1 MPCANT
7 SSRPA
12 LRAKSMSMWIGLW
25 SPEAPAYS
33 ASVVREI
40 AGNCSAGML
49 SPTCMSC
56 NAGVAMFSCL
66 HELALHQGCAQIG
79 DVRAVL
85 VADARLLDQE
95 LECSALLV
103 VDVDDLLLVAEG
115 VAGVGLR
122 VVVVG
127 LPRVRPAPAARAS
140 RPAALQAM
148 TGRWAERAA
157 HGGRQRAPQTGR
169 SRSHRSRRWPAHTS
183 ARRLPRRQGCACRSC
198 GQSGSDRAWRL
209 SVIFH
214 PWPAHSL
221 RAMRSR
227 MTSLAPPTTRETR

>member
-56 NAGVAMFSCL
+56 NAGVAMLSCL

-79 DVRAVL
+79 DVHAVL

-103 VDVDDLLLVAEG
+103 VDVDDFLVVAEG
-115 VAGVGLR
+115 VGGVGLR
-122 VVVVG
+122 VVFVG
-127 LPRVRPAPAARAS
+127 LLRVQQALEVDAGQLQQRARREQTPFRHDRKVGGTRSARWPAARAADGS
-140 RPAALQAM
+140 KPASSS
-148 TGRWAERAA
+148 
-157 HGGRQRAPQTGR
+157 GGRVGN
-169 SRSHRSRRWPAHTS
+169 RRP
-183 ARRLPRRQGCACRSC
+183 
-198 GQSGSDRAWRL
+198 
-209 SVIFH
+209 
-214 PWPAHSL
+214 
-221 RAMRSR
+221 
-227 MTSLAPPTTRETR
+227 

>member
-56 NAGVAMFSCL
+56 NAGVAMLSCL
-66 HELALHQGCAQIG
+66 HELALHHGCAQI
-79 DVRAVL
+79 AP
-85 VADARLLDQE
+85 LLAQE

-122 VVVVG
+122 VVFVG
-127 LPRVRPAPAARAS
+127 LLRVQQ
-140 RPAALQAM
+140 ALEVDAGQLQ
-148 TGRWAERAA
+148 
-157 HGGRQRAPQTGR
+157 QRARREQT
-169 SRSHRSRRWPAHTS
+169 PFQT
-183 ARRLPRRQGCACRSC
+183 
-198 GQSGSDRAWRL
+198 
-209 SVIFH
+209 
-214 PWPAHSL
+214 
-221 RAMRSR
+221 
-227 MTSLAPPTTRETR
+227 